1 MEPTD
6 GSLDI
11 RGSRSGPRHRDDLP
25 PADREGRDAEG
36 PLHVDVAVDDIED
49 ATDPLE
55 SSENDFRLVT
65 KLGEDRG

>member
-1 MEPTD
+1 
-6 GSLDI
+6 
-11 RGSRSGPRHRDDLP
+11 
-25 PADREGRDAEG
+25 
-36 PLHVDVAVDDIED
+36 VDDIED